1 MRWERILGL
10 LLMAGLMSGCDVV
23 RGGLF
28 VATVQHY
35 HGGEQRVMT
44 QAPLGSE
51 TQVEPAPETLPV
63 RIPPRV
69 TQDPDE

>member
-28 VATVQHY
+28 VATVSHY
-35 HGGEQRVMT
+35 HGGEAQVQYERSEPQ
-44 QAPLGSE
+44 QAE
-51 TQVEPAPETLPV
+51 RAPETLPV
-63 RIPPRV
+63 RVPPRV
-69 TQDPDE
+69 PQTSDE